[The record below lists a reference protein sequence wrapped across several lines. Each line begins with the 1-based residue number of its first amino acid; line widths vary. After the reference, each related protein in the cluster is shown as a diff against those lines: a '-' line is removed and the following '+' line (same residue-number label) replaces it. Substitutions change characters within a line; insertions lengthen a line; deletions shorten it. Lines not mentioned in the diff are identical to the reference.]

1 MASAMAFLLY
11 FFLTMLAPYST
22 MSKIMPLPA
31 FTIQRKFFSELDIKY
46 FWEKIDKRGPDE
58 CWLWQYMTSADGYGR
73 LTIRKKNLMAHRISY
88 TISKGIIPEGM
99 QINHICCVRDCCNPN
114 HLEVVTCKENL
125 QYASKLGRMATG
137 ERNGTHTR
145 PKSRI
150 RGDKHWTRSNP
161 ESIQNYLKGENNP
174 DSRLTS
180 AQVIEIRSL
189 YATGQHTQ
197 KELAKRFGIGQTTI
211 SSIVLKKNLE
221 SYLILCLKNINK

>member
-1 MASAMAFLLY
+1 MAFLFS
-11 FFLTMLAPYST
+11 FFLTMTVTHST

-31 FTIQRKFFSELDIKY
+31 FTIQRENFSQEDIEN
-46 FWEKIDKRGPDE
+46 FWRKIDKRGPNE
-58 CWLWQYMTSADGYGR
+58 CWPWKYMISGDGYGR
-73 LTIRKKNLMAHRISY
+73 LTFKKKDLIAHRVAY
-88 TISKGIIPEGM
+88 TITKGVIPDGM
-99 QINHICCVRDCCNPN
+99 QINHICCSRSCCNPN

-137 ERNGTHTR
+137 ERHGSYTR
-145 PKSRI
+145 PESVT

-174 DSRLTS
+174 DSRLTN

-197 KELAKRFGIGQTTI
+197 KELAKRFGIGQTAI
-211 SSIVLKKNLE
+211 SSIV
-221 SYLILCLKNINK
+221 